1 MNTHL
6 IPIWISFIIT
16 ITIILLLARWDLGI
30 GIFIGA
36 LFLALMSVY
45 PYRVDLL
52 EVSRS
57 VFLNW
62 EILFLALSV
71 TLIPLLGGIMEE
83 SNLMMELIQKLDVPN
98 RVSLMLSPAFF
109 GLLPMPGGA
118 LLSAPLVDKID
129 PQLDSNKKV
138 AINVWFRE
146 VIILIFPLQ
155 TTFFVIY
162 EILDYSSPY
171 IMTLILL
178 APFMIMVLI
187 GYITLIRRTPR
198 TQRNGNRNIWIFL
211 RDLLPIVIAPLI
223 DLPARIIIANYN
235 KKQLENP
242 GLYPDLPQWLCP
254 SLFLLIGL
262 VISVIFCLI
271 LVKKIHSPDIHS
283 VKPKQL
289 LGISKK
295 MKIWRYPL
303 LIYAMYFFIGV
314 FKTSGLPE
322 FISDLNSPFILFLLI
337 SFLFGIGTGR
347 VELPGSILFPIFL
360 TQYSLTVMPYFEFT
374 LIYFAIFLGYLLTP
388 IHPCMAYSVDYF
400 KTTYVKSFRVIAMPT
415 LICLSIIFA
424 VYGISLLF

>member
-1 MNTHL
+1 MIHM

-16 ITIILLLARWDLGI
+16 IVIILLLARLDLGI

-36 LFLALMSVY
+36 LFLASMSVF
-45 PYRVDLL
+45 PYRVNLL

-83 SNLMMELIQKLDVPN
+83 SHLMMELIQKLDVPN
-98 RVSLMLSPAFF
+98 RLSLMLSPAFF

-129 PQLDSNKKV
+129 PELDSNKKV

-146 VIILIFPLQ
+146 VIILLFPLQ

-162 EILDYSSPY
+162 QILNYSSPY
-171 IMTLILL
+171 MMSLILL
-178 APFMIMVLI
+178 APFLVMVLI
-187 GYITLIRRTPR
+187 GYLILIKRTPR
-198 TQRNGNRNIWIFL
+198 TQRKGNRNIWIFL

-223 DLPARIIIANYN
+223 DLPARIIIGNYN
-235 KKQLENP
+235 KKQLEYP
-242 GLYPDLPQWLCP
+242 GLYPDLPQWLTP
-254 SLFLLIGL
+254 SLFLMVGLI
-262 VISVIFCLI
+262 ISVVFCLF
-271 LVKKIHSPDIHS
+271 LVKKIKSPHIQV

-289 LGISKK
+289 IGISKK

-303 LIYAMYFFIGV
+303 LIYAMYFFINV

-322 FISDLNSPFILFLLI
+322 FISDLNSPFVLFLLI

-347 VELPGSILFPIFL
+347 VELPGSILFPIYL
-360 TQYSLTVMPYFEFT
+360 TQYSLTVMPYFEFA
-374 LIYFAIFLGYLLTP
+374 LIYFAIFLGYIITP

-400 KTTYVKSFRVIAMPT
+400 KTTYVKSFKVVALPI
-415 LICLSIIFA
+415 LVCIILIFA
-424 VYGISLLF
+424 TYGFSLLF